1 MAEKK
6 STAGLLH
13 LIDVNLPS
21 GELELSEGIKICQID
36 KGRIRQLYE
45 KMCVE
50 QGIDDGEPFIY
61 ESYVLLEVD
70 DYLIGDPNSVFDRV
84 CNVIVIVLSRPIAL
98 SRILQSDDQFSTC
111 LRTFEVY
118 QYGMQTEF
126 FDGAGTRF
134 IDQEKGAQIKE
145 AWNSASAFWTKQ
157 KSAGRVSSSLT
168 YFYNAWRSSYLD
180 QCCLNL
186 AVCLELLFTPH
197 SQGEASHQISFNI
210 AKFLGKSQAE
220 MKDIYRTVRAFYNI
234 RSRIVHGGLP
244 NQDKVIDAALETFQ
258 LTSRCLQ
265 KILINGFG
273 PIFDSDARR
282 KDLLGSFLFH

>member
-13 LIDVNLPS
+13 LIDVDLPS
-21 GELELSEGIKICQID
+21 GQLELSENIKICRID
-36 KGRIRQLYE
+36 KGRIRELYE
-45 KMCVE
+45 KMCAE
-50 QGIDDGEPFIY
+50 QGIDDGEPFSY

-70 DYLIGDPNSVFDRV
+70 DDPIGDPYSLFDRV
-84 CNVIVIVLSRPIAL
+84 CNVIVIVLRRPIAL
-98 SRILQSDDQFSTC
+98 CRILQSEDRFSSC
-111 LRTFEVY
+111 QRTYEVY
-118 QYGMQTEF
+118 QYGMETEF
-126 FDGAGTRF
+126 FDDAGARF

-145 AWNSASAFWTKQ
+145 AWNSASALWTKH
-157 KSAGRVSSSLT
+157 KSAGRVNSSLT
-168 YFYNAWRSSYLD
+168 YFYHAWRSAYLD

-197 SQGEASHQISFNI
+197 AQGEASHQISFNV

-220 MKDIYRTVRAFYNI
+220 MKDIYRTVRAFYNV

-244 NQDKVIDAALETFQ
+244 DQDKVINAALETFQ
-258 LTSRCLQ
+258 LASRCLK

-273 PIFDSDARR
+273 SIFDSDARR
-282 KDLLGSFLFH
+282 RELLGSFLFH